1 MSAVL
6 DNAFLNVKC
15 QMSNVKYQISNIK
28 YQMSIFIHSIHSDV
42 PVLVP
47 V

>member
-15 QMSNVKYQISNIK
+15 QISNIK